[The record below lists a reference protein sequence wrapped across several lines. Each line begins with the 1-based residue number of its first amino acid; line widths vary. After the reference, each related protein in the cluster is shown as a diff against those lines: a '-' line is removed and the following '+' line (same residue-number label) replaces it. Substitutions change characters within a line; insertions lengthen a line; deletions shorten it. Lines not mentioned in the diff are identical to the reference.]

1 VRRVADFYKALS
13 DEARLGILLM
23 LHLHGELCV
32 CDIMGALGITQS
44 KASRHLATLRHA
56 GLVSDRREGQW
67 SHYRIRQDLADIER
81 AGLTNAMDAVAA
93 LDASRELTE
102 ALNRQLR
109 AKRQPSDCGDDVR
122 CCGG

>member
-1 VRRVADFYKALS
+1 MADFYKALS

-32 CDIMGALGITQS
+32 CEIMGALGITQS

-67 SHYRIRQDLADIER
+67 SHYRIRQNLADFER
-81 AGLTNAMDAVAA
+81 AALMDAMDAVAA

-102 ALNRQLR
+102 ALNLQLR
-109 AKRQPSDCGDDVR
+109 VKRQPPVCGDNVR
-122 CCGG
+122 GCGG

>member
-1 VRRVADFYKALS
+1 MRRAADFYKALS

-44 KASRHLATLRHA
+44 KASRHLANLRHA
-56 GLVSDRREGQW
+56 GLVTDRREGQW
-67 SHYRIRQDLADIER
+67 SHYRIRQDLADFER
-81 AGLTNAMDAVAA
+81 VALMDAMNAVVA
-93 LDASRELTE
+93 LDASRELIE

-109 AKRQPSDCGDDVR
+109 AKRQPSVCGDDVR

>member
-1 VRRVADFYKALS
+1 MADFYKALS

-32 CDIMGALGITQS
+32 CEIMGALGITQS

-67 SHYRIRQDLADIER
+67 SHYRIRQNLADFER
-81 AGLTNAMDAVAA
+81 AALMDAMDAVAA

-102 ALNRQLR
+102 ALNLQLR
-109 AKRQPSDCGDDVR
+109 VKRQPPVCEDNVR
-122 CCGG
+122 GCGG